1 MITVVFLIEQLAIAL
16 YVFILIGIAL
26 CFREWIN
33 ARWDFR
39 STQFELERDIARYRS
54 ANAWTVMI
62 LLIEAFLIVVG
73 VQLVVAPTVRAME
86 NIQVAEVAAI
96 EDIDFNTPTPAPRS
110 TVVFD
115 VDDVVFEEINPAE
128 AIRATATEPPT
139 PVGTI
144 VPNAPEAIG
153 CDTPNATLQIPTNG
167 MRVFQITEIRGTA
180 FTDNFAFYK
189 LELRGG
195 IYTNYISLDRGLNP
209 LTDLGSL
216 GQFNPTPYEPGL
228 YQFRVVVFD
237 VTETLRASCTINIYI
252 EEPQPTRTPL
262 PLPTVGVN
270 P

>member
-1 MITVVFLIEQLAIAL
+1 M
-16 YVFILIGIAL
+16 FISIGIAL

-54 ANAWTVMI
+54 ANAWTVML
-62 LLIEAFLIVVG
+62 LLIEVFLIVVG
-73 VQLVVAPTVRAME
+73 IQIVVAPTVRAME
-86 NIQVAEVAAI
+86 NIQVAEVSAI
-96 EDIDFNTPTPAPRS
+96 EDIAFNTPTAAPPS
-110 TVVFD
+110 TVVFEAD
-115 VDDVVFEEINPAE
+115 EVVFEELNPAE
-128 AIRATATEPPT
+128 AIRPTATEPPT

-144 VPNAPEAIG
+144 VPNAPEPIG
-153 CDTPNATLQIPTNG
+153 CDTPNATLQIPANG
-167 MRVFQITEIRGTA
+167 MRVFQITEIRGTV

-195 IYTNYISLDRGLNP
+195 IYSNYISLYRGLSP
-209 LTDLGSL
+209 LTELGSL

-262 PLPTVGVN
+262 PLPTIAQT